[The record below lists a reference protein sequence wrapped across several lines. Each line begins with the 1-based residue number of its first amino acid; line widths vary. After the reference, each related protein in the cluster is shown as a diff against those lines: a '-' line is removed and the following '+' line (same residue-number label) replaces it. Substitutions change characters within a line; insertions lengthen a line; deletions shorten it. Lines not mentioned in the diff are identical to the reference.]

1 MCVDRCVRV
10 SVCSMMCSLCTFC
23 IIFFNE
29 EEKSFLKKGEAGLL
43 FLMYIHVSGEVHFSF
58 SCLWN
63 VSTRVSKVYNQ
74 ICFVRCSTHSQT
86 NSFRSEPV

>member
-43 FLMYIHVSGEVHFSF
+43 YWYQGRYILVFLVYGTSP
-58 SCLWN
+58 
-63 VSTRVSKVYNQ
+63 RVSKVYDQ
-74 ICFVRCSTHSQT
+74 IFFVRYSTHSET

>member
-43 FLMYIHVSGEVHFSF
+43 VSGEVHFSF

-63 VSTRVSKVYNQ
+63 VSSGIQSLQSNLFCKVFN
-74 ICFVRCSTHSQT
+74 
-86 NSFRSEPV
+86 P

>member
-43 FLMYIHVSGEVHFSF
+43 FLMYMYLGRYILVF
-58 SCLWN
+58 L
-63 VSTRVSKVYNQ
+63 VYGTSPLGYPKFT
-74 ICFVRCSTHSQT
+74 IKSVL
-86 NSFRSEPV
+86 

>member
-29 EEKSFLKKGEAGLL
+29 EEKSFFKKVRQVYCFFLFMERLL
-43 FLMYIHVSGEVHFSF
+43 GYPKFTIKSVL
-58 SCLWN
+58 
-63 VSTRVSKVYNQ
+63 
-74 ICFVRCSTHSQT
+74 
-86 NSFRSEPV
+86 

>member
-29 EEKSFLKKGEAGLL
+29 EKNSCT
-43 FLMYIHVSGEVHFSF
+43 SGEVHFSF

-63 VSTRVSKVYNQ
+63 VSSGIQSLQSNLFCKVFN
-74 ICFVRCSTHSQT
+74 
-86 NSFRSEPV
+86 P

>member
-43 FLMYIHVSGEVHFSF
+43 FFLVYGTSP
-58 SCLWN
+58 
-63 VSTRVSKVYNQ
+63 RVSKVYNQ
-74 ICFVRCSTHSQT
+74 ICFVRCSTHSET
-86 NSFRSEPV
+86 NSCRSEPV